1 MPTSQPTSGP
11 GPGREPPQGPKGEAF
26 LFVLPARL
34 EYRDAA
40 RAFLSHLCLRM
51 EAQHH
56 IISAFVEAFN
66 NSVLHAY
73 EGGPPGAISV
83 DVFLGD
89 EILRVVVTDEG
100 RPFEPRDVPPPD
112 LDALP
117 EGGLGLFIIESFMD
131 RVRYDRIDG
140 RNVLSMEKHIAKA
153 EEVALS
159 EHTGAK

>member
-1 MPTSQPTSGP
+1 MSTTQPTSSRKTP
-11 GPGREPPQGPKGEAF
+11 WETKGEAF

-40 RAFLSHLCLRM
+40 RAFLNHLCLQM
-51 EAQHH
+51 AEQHH

-83 DVFLGD
+83 EVFVS
-89 EILRVVVTDEG
+89 EKILRLVVTDEG
-100 RPFEPRDVPPPD
+100 RPFEPGDVPEPD

-131 RVRYDRIDG
+131 KVQYHRVEG
-140 RNVLSMEKHIAKA
+140 RNVLSMEKHIGKA
-153 EEVALS
+153 SEVALS
-159 EHTGAK
+159 QDTRAK